1 MRYRSCLAAIS
12 LLLAACQDNNV
23 TLDDR
28 WPGYLAES
36 CPTYLAD
43 LKLNCPSVDL
53 APPAPKCAA
62 AKGLTGDT
70 LLCVDYSSLGNQLL
84 TATPPPELPGWKFD
98 ATNCLEINGGKLQ
111 VKNFGSFVG
120 TCSFSMPLTDL
131 SSSANLKF
139 QSVTLAVVQRVDVN
153 EATSKQQTTQIYLG
167 VAVPANRLSFA
178 SGSNPRQTNSFAV
191 SRTDLVTLR
200 GDAAFQP
207 LFQLASASAFLGQ
220 GWQIESIAVMGNP

>member
-70 LLCVDYSSLGNQLL
+70 LLCVDTDKITLSDLRTQ
-84 TATPPPELPGWKFD
+84 GWTGFKD
-98 ATNCLEINGGKLQ
+98 GTGTDCWEINGGKLQ